1 MKNQLN
7 NDYRLS
13 TFDYRLCRSLP
24 GLLSRLVGGFFM
36 QKFSQNLPEKYPGF
50 PSGRWVAALL
60 LFRGLWRLDC
70 VSSYYKET
78 TRNRFTNNTKKIK
91 NLSKKY

>member
-1 MKNQLN
+1 
-7 NDYRLS
+7 
-13 TFDYRLCRSLP
+13 
-24 GLLSRLVGGFFM
+24 M

-60 LFRGLWRLDC
+60 LFRGYGGVGC

-78 TRNRFTNNTKKIK
+78 TRNRFANNTKKIK
-91 NLSKKY
+91 NLSEKY